1 MREEKIVTNI
11 SKGTSLNNMA
21 SDEGLLLF
29 KQISY
34 FFVKNVSLF
43 YLGEGEQPS
52 MFYFFSLNSEF
63 FFFLKSKQRCFG
75 TIIGSL

>member
-11 SKGTSLNNMA
+11 SNGTSLNNMA

-29 KQISY
+29 KQISTLIA
-34 FFVKNVSLF
+34 KNDSMF

-52 MFYFFSLNSEF
+52 MFYFFSLNFEF
-63 FFFLKSKQRCFG
+63 FFF
-75 TIIGSL
+75 